1 MNDKPIPD
9 VLESVEAVV
18 KNSRYVSIDEQ
29 AVYNWA
35 KSIVDCQF
43 ADDKD
48 DSLLFRGSQSDCAN
62 FALISD
68 ALNFCFW
75 SDEPWEVEYKGR
87 NWTRTFAMMAGLLK
101 AIEKEPAWL
110 TADRWIKADTLDVA
124 RMFSGIGEI
133 PMSRRRVEIFN
144 EAGQVLA
151 ERFDGRFLNLVE
163 QECFDARRISYRLAE
178 CFPSFYDVSNYNGH
192 EVAFL
197 KRAQIC
203 AADLHRV
210 WTANGYSGLTN
221 LESLTVFADYRLPQL
236 FWHEKMIQLA
246 EDFAAA
252 IRREEEI
259 KADSAEEIELRAATV
274 QVGKLIC
281 DTLTSLGRP
290 VAAWELD
297 YELWVRAKSPQV
309 TVPHHRT
316 ITNFY

>member
-1 MNDKPIPD
+1 MNKKTIPD

-18 KNSRYVSIDEQ
+18 KNARYVSIDEQ

-35 KSIVDCQF
+35 KSIADCQF
-43 ADDKD
+43 ANDKD

-62 FALISD
+62 YALISD

-75 SDEPWEVEYKGR
+75 SDEPWEVEYKGK

-101 AIEKEPAWL
+101 AIEKDSAWL
-110 TADRWIKADTLDVA
+110 TAARWIKADAEEVT
-124 RMFSGIGEI
+124 RMFAGIGEI
-133 PMSRRRVEIFN
+133 PMPQRRVEIFN
-144 EAGQVLA
+144 ETGRVLA
-151 ERFDGRFLNLVE
+151 DRFDGHFLNLVE
-163 QECFDARRISYRLAE
+163 QELFDARRISYRLAE
-178 CFPSFYDVSNYNGH
+178 CFPSFYDVSTFNDR

-210 WTANGYSGLTN
+210 WVANGHSGLTN

-246 EDFAAA
+246 DDFATA
-252 IRREEEI
+252 IRNEEEI
-259 KADSAEEIELRAATV
+259 KADSIEEIELRAATIWV
-274 QVGKLIC
+274 AKLIC
-281 DTLTSLGRP
+281 DNLTSLGRP

-297 YELWVRAKSPQV
+297 YELWLRAKSPEV